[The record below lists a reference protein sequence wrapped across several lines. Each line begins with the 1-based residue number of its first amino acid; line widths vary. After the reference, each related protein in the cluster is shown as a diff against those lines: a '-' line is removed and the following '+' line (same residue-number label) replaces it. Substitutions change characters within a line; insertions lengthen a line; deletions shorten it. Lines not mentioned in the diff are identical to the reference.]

1 MSKPIK
7 ITLFHMTDC
16 VHCDNFKP
24 VWNNLSSAQQK
35 NIAFADYERQE
46 MESLGAEATING
58 KVIAGFPTIKVN
70 VMDRE
75 YDYKGERSETS
86 ILTFVRDKLSNRL
99 NGVES
104 EMESE
109 RSEMSV
115 LTDLARNDHSSTEQ
129 AMYGGADGEEDE
141 TSEVGET
148 EATEATEAT
157 ETTDEADLSTVADE
171 SSPKNDSPK
180 DDSSPKNDSSPRDD
194 SPKDSPKAS
203 PKKNIFSTDESEPA
217 KTESESAQEGGD
229 FRMSEFDRLLM
240 KEINVLSEIPRF

>member
-16 VHCDNFKP
+16 IHCDNFEP
-24 VWNNLSSAQQK
+24 VWKNLSSAQQK

-104 EMESE
+104 EKESE

-115 LTDLARNDHSSTEQ
+115 LTDLAGGDHSSTEQ
-129 AMYGGADGEEDE
+129 AMRGGADGEEGDGEEGE
-141 TSEVGET
+141 TSEVG
-148 EATEATEAT
+148 AAEAT
-157 ETTDEADLSTVADE
+157 ETTEVTETTEEVDLSTLADE
-171 SSPKNDSPK
+171 SSPNNDSPK
-180 DDSSPKNDSSPRDD
+180 ASPKD
-194 SPKDSPKAS
+194 DSPKAS

-217 KTESESAQEGGD
+217 NTGSESAQAGGD